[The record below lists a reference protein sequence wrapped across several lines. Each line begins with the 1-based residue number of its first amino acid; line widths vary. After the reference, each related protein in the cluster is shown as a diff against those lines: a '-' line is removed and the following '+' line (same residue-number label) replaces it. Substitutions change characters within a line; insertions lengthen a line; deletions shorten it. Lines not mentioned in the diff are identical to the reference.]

1 MDVFDI
7 FSKLIGGLFIGG
19 GCGVLPL
26 IVGIVRK
33 KTVLGIVSMVICVLF
48 GILMTMVFSLPAFL
62 SIIPSAVCTVFIFI
76 YSATIK
82 KHET

>member
-1 MDVFDI
+1 MELLDI
-7 FSKLIGGLFIGG
+7 FSKLIGGFFIGG
-19 GCGVLPL
+19 GCGLLPL

-33 KTVLGIVSMVICVLF
+33 KTVLGIVSMVVCVLF

-62 SIIPSAVCTVFIFI
+62 SIIPSAVCAVFILI
-76 YSATIK
+76 YSAMIK